1 MTLANLL
8 RTGQLKNHEPDA
20 TEIQRLLQAARRNI
34 ADSRVSAIS
43 AETRFDAAYK
53 AIMQVAL
60 AALMANGFRPDT
72 NRPGHHMTV
81 VQSLP
86 KSIGLATERM
96 VVLDALRRKRNLS
109 DYTGED
115 VDDGSV
121 THRIAEAEQL
131 MQDVDQWLEQNR
143 SDLTQG

>member
-86 KSIGLATERM
+86 KTIGLESNKL
-96 VVLDALRRKRNLS
+96 VVLDVLRRKRNLS
-109 DYTGED
+109 DYTGEEID
-115 VDDGSV
+115 ETLVENCSS
-121 THRIAEAEQL
+121 EAEQL
-131 MQDVDQWLEQNR
+131 LEAVSR
-143 SDLTQG
+143 